1 MTHVEFRYKEESVT
15 TNIVIF
21 LLEKFICIFFLQF
34 QSGFSINYLFSSKC
48 PYEKKMQLSI
58 CWLTLALYLVCR
70 NSYQVYFSEFPKAL
84 ILHLGQLSEIRQEI
98 AYPNKYIHGVGLG
111 WPKVLIRIA
120 ITVFG
125 RNLDL
130 KAGIECNFPHL
141 FLKRKIKKHL
151 R

>member
-1 MTHVEFRYKEESVT
+1 M
-15 TNIVIF
+15 
-21 LLEKFICIFFLQF
+21 
-34 QSGFSINYLFSSKC
+34 
-48 PYEKKMQLSI
+48 
-58 CWLTLALYLVCR
+58 
-70 NSYQVYFSEFPKAL
+70 

-125 RNLDL
+125 PNLDL

-141 FLKRKIKKHL
+141 FLKRKIKKYL